1 METRQLWVSDSEITD
16 YLRNELSFPGVQQVA
31 LLRKTRREILTGQTK
46 TEHWYVL
53 TSCPR
58 KRLNPSDFLKTIR
71 AHWQI
76 ENSLHNV
83 KDRAMQEDHQV
94 ISTPGL
100 GPVLT
105 TLRNLALNALRKI
118 HPPNTTQDSI
128 PTLSLNLLM
137 KPLQTVQKF
146 LKL

>member
-1 METRQLWVSDSEITD
+1 
-16 YLRNELSFPGVQQVA
+16 VA
-31 LLRKTRREILTGQTK
+31 LLRKTRREIQTGQTK
-46 TEHWYVL
+46 VEHWYVL
-53 TSCPR
+53 TSCTR
-58 KRLNPSDFLKTIR
+58 QRLNPSEFLKTIR

-83 KDRAMQEDHQV
+83 KDRALQEDHQA

-100 GPVLT
+100 GPVL
-105 TLRNLALNALRKI
+105 TLRNLALNALRKM

-137 KPLQTVQKF
+137 KPVQTVQKF
-146 LKL
+146 LTL